1 MAASISSLIVAC
13 LKSFNEFIEATGH
26 FQEDNVGGYAAGAW
40 KDEVGRLRMWAA
52 NIGAHQTGQSSL
64 DFRLR
69 DASHVREQ
77 IIKLLQ
83 GLLRRLQDARD
94 VMAEDEGSDDD
105 GVAEDLFD
113 EEDPKTEIQEL
124 LGSLATI
131 INCLFQMSM
140 LVRKPAQH
148 DVILGSKSADVAAFE
163 PFDYNHVREKYPKAD
178 DPLVK
183 RLGNAI
189 TRRRKYLKYRER
201 HAIKLR
207 QGIDTVD
214 PGARDFQHVEREGIT
229 SILSDTVATD
239 FQHRNI
245 EFDDNTSDTG
255 VSQTSYAPTLLSG
268 GNVTIPPPPKSS
280 LGGVPFEC
288 PFCFYLITARGTRSW
303 NKHVFQD
310 LQPYICVAPTCTTP
324 DKLYATRHEW
334 LHHSNTAHPVA
345 LMDHSTQSKDFAACP
360 LCKEEVDSGN
370 QYDRHLARH
379 LQELALF
386 ILPGSEEEDSDDSD
400 NQDDES
406 TSSAESVDFVASH
419 GRSKSPDNLPIS
431 AVEHRAVDENL
442 ASDEE
447 KKLQI
452 QLRERQTELGP
463 EHPDTLTSMAD
474 LASFYSR
481 QRRYEEAADLARR
494 VLEMRERV
502 LGKESLDTL
511 ISTTMLGKIY
521 TSQGQWGRAERLY
534 LQALVLGEQVSGNE
548 LLSTLNTVRQLGYL
562 YRKRG
567 KLAEAETMYRRA
579 LKGNEKRY
587 GPYNLSTLKIVE
599 ELCSIYEKQGKLADA
614 ETMYQRA
621 LEGYEKTY
629 SPDHTLTLNVVRN
642 LGSLYEKQG
651 KSAEAKILNQRALKG
666 YENKLGPDRKTGKP
680 AKAKKFQGKRH

>member
-1 MAASISSLIVAC
+1 
-13 LKSFNEFIEATGH
+13 
-26 FQEDNVGGYAAGAW
+26 
-40 KDEVGRLRMWAA
+40 
-52 NIGAHQTGQSSL
+52 
-64 DFRLR
+64 
-69 DASHVREQ
+69 
-77 IIKLLQ
+77 
-83 GLLRRLQDARD
+83 
-94 VMAEDEGSDDD
+94 
-105 GVAEDLFD
+105 
-113 EEDPKTEIQEL
+113 
-124 LGSLATI
+124 
-131 INCLFQMSM
+131 MSM

-148 DVILGSKSADVAAFE
+148 DVILGSKRADVVAFE

-214 PGARDFQHVEREGIT
+214 PGARDFQHVREGESEGIT

-288 PFCFYLITARGTRSW
+288 PFCFYLITTRGTRSW

-345 LMDHSTQSKDFAACP
+345 LMDHSTHEESKGFAACP
-360 LCKEEVDSGN
+360 LCKEKVDSGN

-379 LQELALF
+379 LLELALF
-386 ILPGSEEEDSDDSD
+386 ILPGSEEDSDDSD
-400 NQDDES
+400 NQDAES

-419 GRSKSPDNLPIS
+419 GRSKSPDDLPIS
-431 AVEHRAVDENL
+431 PVEHRAAVENL
-442 ASDEE
+442 ASLYSKQGQDEE
-447 KKLQI
+447 KKLRI
-452 QLRERQTELGP
+452 QLRERQTELRP

-474 LASFYSR
+474 LASLYSR

-494 VLEMRERV
+494 VMEMRERV
-502 LGKESLDTL
+502 LGKEHLDTL
-511 ISTTMLGKIY
+511 ISTTILGKIY

-534 LQALVLGEQVSGNE
+534 LQALVLGEQVSGINDP
-548 LLSTLNTVRQLGYL
+548 STLNTVRQLGYL

-567 KLAEAETMYRRA
+567 KLAEAEKMYQRA

-587 GPYNLSTLKIVE
+587 GPDNVSTLKIVE
-599 ELCSIYEKQGKLADA
+599 ELGSIYEKQGKLADA

-629 SPDHTLTLNVVRN
+629 SPDHTLTLNVVRD

-651 KSAEAKILNQRALKG
+651 KLAEAKILNQRALKG
-666 YENKLGPDRKTGKP
+666 YENILGPDRKTGKP
-680 AKAKKFQGKRH
+680 AKAKKFQGKGH